1 MRSMLKL
8 AAATAALAAT
18 AGCGDDRGAD
28 GLTAEERRKLDE
40 HAANLDAGA
49 DVVDASPDS
58 LVANEAWTEAET
70 AEADNGTA
78 TNGQ

>member
-1 MRSMLKL
+1 MRSMPKL
-8 AAATAALAAT
+8 AAFAAAAAVL
-18 AGCGDDRGAD
+18 AGCGEDRGAD

-58 LVANEAWTEAET
+58 LVATNEGDPIEAE
-70 AEADNGTA
+70 NMMGNA
-78 TNGQ
+78 TR